1 MNDKNIAAET
11 RPRRSAL
18 YMPGANE
25 RALEKAR
32 ELNADCLL
40 LDLEDAVAP
49 DATASARDQVC
60 AALCEGGYAP
70 RELVVRINALD
81 TTWGADDLQAMKDL
95 PIAAMPAAILA
106 PKISKVEQVVA
117 LSEALPDGV
126 GLWIMVETPE
136 AIFNI
141 QALAAC
147 AQTTKLT
154 TFVMGTNDLAKDMR
168 AQFVPGRAPLMTALS
183 MALMAARQYDVVA
196 LDGVF
201 NDISDQDGLQ
211 AECQQGADMGFDG
224 KTLIHP
230 SQLPICHEI
239 YGPSDADVEQA
250 KAVVAAFAAPE
261 NAGQGVLKVNG
272 KMTELL
278 HRDIAVR
285 TLAIADAIRAQGQA

>member
-1 MNDKNIAAET
+1 MNDKNIAGDT

-18 YMPGANE
+18 YMPGANS

-32 ELNADCLL
+32 DLDADCLL

-49 DATASARDQVC
+49 DAKASARDQVC
-60 AALCEGGYAP
+60 AALTQGGYGP
-70 RELVVRINALD
+70 RELVVRINAPD
-81 TTWGADDLQAMKDL
+81 TAWGIEDLQAMTAL
-95 PIAAMPAAILA
+95 PVEVMPAAILA
-106 PKISKVEQVVA
+106 PKISNVEQVLA
-117 LSEALPDGV
+117 LSTALPDGV
-126 GLWIMVETPE
+126 DLWIMVETPE

-147 AQTTKLT
+147 AQSTKLT
-154 TFVMGTNDLAKDMR
+154 TFVIGTNDLAKDMR
-168 AQFVPGRAPLMTALS
+168 AHLVPGRAPLMTALS

-201 NDISDQDGLQ
+201 NDIANEEGLRV
-211 AECQQGADMGFDG
+211 ECQQGADMGFDG

-230 SQLPICHEI
+230 SQLPACNEI
-239 YGPSDADVEQA
+239 YGPSDADIEQA
-250 KAVVAAFAAPE
+250 KAVVAAFSAPE

-278 HRDIAVR
+278 HRDIAIR
-285 TLAIADAIRAQGQA
+285 TLAIADAIMAQGQA